1 MKHSAVSAKASF
13 RRKLAQRSGSIYVEA
28 SMVMPLTCLVMAG
41 LIAVIMS
48 FYGAVA
54 KQSEDHIKQA
64 SEWYVT
70 GQIEVIRR
78 NGWHI
83 I

>member
-1 MKHSAVSAKASF
+1 
-13 RRKLAQRSGSIYVEA
+13 
-28 SMVMPLTCLVMAG
+28 MVMPLTCLVMAG

-54 KQSEDHIKQA
+54 KQSEDHIKEA
-64 SEWYVT
+64 SEWDVT

>member
-48 FYGAVA
+48 FYGAVS

-64 SEWYVT
+64 SEWDVT